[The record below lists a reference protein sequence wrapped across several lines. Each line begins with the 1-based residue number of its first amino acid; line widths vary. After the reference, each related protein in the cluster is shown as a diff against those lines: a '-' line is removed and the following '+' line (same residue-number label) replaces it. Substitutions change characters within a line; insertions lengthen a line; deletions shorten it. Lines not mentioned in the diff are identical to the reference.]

1 VKFGTIQFTLDR
13 SARRNRERSASGQR
27 SAVST
32 LKPLPLSVL
41 TSGEWR
47 DFQGIQNW
55 K

>member
-1 VKFGTIQFTLDR
+1 VKFGAIQFTLDR
-13 SARRNRERSASGQR
+13 SARRNRERSASQR

-32 LKPLPLSVL
+32 LKPPPLSVL